1 MQTTK
6 TIPKRILGALLALCV
21 LTSLMPMAA
30 FAAEDPSVVYDYRF
44 VTEDTIEIM
53 GYRGTETDLVIP
65 SEINGYTVVGI
76 KELDLPT
83 DGTNTVETIVVP
95 DTVKYLNGIN
105 LNNGY
110 YWVENLK
117 KITLPEGL
125 EIIGDWAFAA
135 TPGVEE
141 VNLPST
147 LKHIGESAFDGCRE
161 LRNFTIP
168 AGVEHIGINA
178 FRDTGMAF
186 DLTKAAENSGNPFV
200 VIGDELIAYASYD
213 PVVTVPD
220 GIKGIGGSAF
230 SGYITSVTLPDS
242 VEYIADYAFE
252 MERDLTTVQFGSGL
266 KEIGFGAFDGCTSLN
281 NVVLPEG
288 LKKIE
293 YAAFADCTSLSSITF
308 PGTLETLY
316 PESLRDTPYFENLPN
331 GENYLGSMFFYKY
344 IAAEGEEYHA
354 PAVHINVRPGTLG
367 LMTPVIEGKAFDM
380 MTYTL
385 PDGLCYIGP
394 NALSRVTGDIT
405 LPESVAYID
414 DIS

>member
-1 MQTTK
+1 M
-6 TIPKRILGALLALCV
+6 
-21 LTSLMPMAA
+21 
-30 FAAEDPSVVYDYRF
+30 
-44 VTEDTIEIM
+44 
-53 GYRGTETDLVIP
+53 
-65 SEINGYTVVGI
+65 VGI

-230 SGYITSVTLPDS
+230 SGYITS
-242 VEYIADYAFE
+242 
-252 MERDLTTVQFGSGL
+252 GH
-266 KEIGFGAFDGCTSLN
+266 
-281 NVVLPEG
+281 
-288 LKKIE
+288 
-293 YAAFADCTSLSSITF
+293 AA
-308 PGTLETLY
+308 GQ
-316 PESLRDTPYFENLPN
+316 R
-331 GENYLGSMFFYKY
+331 G
-344 IAAEGEEYHA
+344 
-354 PAVHINVRPGTLG
+354 VHR
-367 LMTPVIEGKAFDM
+367 
-380 MTYTL
+380 
-385 PDGLCYIGP
+385 GLC
-394 NALSRVTGDIT
+394 V
-405 LPESVAYID
+405 
-414 DIS
+414 